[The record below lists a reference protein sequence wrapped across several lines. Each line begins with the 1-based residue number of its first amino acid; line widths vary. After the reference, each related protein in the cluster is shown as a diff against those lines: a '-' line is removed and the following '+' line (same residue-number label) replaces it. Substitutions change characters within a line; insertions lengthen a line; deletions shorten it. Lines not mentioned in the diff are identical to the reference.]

1 MKKFAVSYTR
11 PGMQQ
16 EKTEVFSGKSAA
28 DVIARLRKEQPAWKL
43 YKITEKG
50 KYQR

>member
-11 PGMQQ
+11 PGMKQ
-16 EKTEVFSGKSAA
+16 EKTEVFSGKSSA
-28 DVIARLRKEQPAWKL
+28 DVIARLRKGHPAWEL
-43 YKITEKG
+43 HKITEKE